1 MLESWL
7 GIGVGRIVA
16 PVLARSQ
23 AEGGVIQGIGY
34 ALYEERRLDPRAGFL
49 LTAGLEDYRIPGI
62 GDIGPIHVHFD
73 EHGYEK
79 VPGHNV
85 GLGELVTLTP
95 AAAIA
100 NAVFHATKW
109 RPSVLPIRPDRVLEG
124 LAR

>member
-1 MLESWL
+1 
-7 GIGVGRIVA
+7 
-16 PVLARSQ
+16 
-23 AEGGVIQGIGY
+23 
-34 ALYEERRLDPRAGFL
+34 
-49 LTAGLEDYRIPGI
+49 
-62 GDIGPIHVHFD
+62 
-73 EHGYEK
+73 

-109 RPSVLPIRPDRVLEG
+109 RPNALPIRPDRVLEG